1 MNGNII
7 EREIRKR
14 HLFPSRVT
22 FNQTEK
28 DDHFRKRC
36 NDLQIG
42 LVNAGGGNRIED
54 WAEYRSIDFCVGAY
68 LWKLRAKGKSNVSIM
83 AEDYGIVGTQDVSTE
98 GFKEFSGAL
107 MQKVSGIQS
116 VWLLIKGEGIAIDWF
131 GFE

>member
-36 NDLQIG
+36 NDLQI
-42 LVNAGGGNRIED
+42 
-54 WAEYRSIDFCVGAY
+54 
-68 LWKLRAKGKSNVSIM
+68 
-83 AEDYGIVGTQDVSTE
+83 GIVGTQDVSTE